1 MSVQNHFS
9 ERDPRVIDAVENQYL
24 YGRTKDTLKNLEK
37 DIIEITKDITRSI
50 RLEIDFPDRLSEV
63 ELITVALSQLRKKHF
78 SEDDSK
84 ELKVFKK
91 RIHLAINALTDILD
105 TYDISGYRDA
115 MSRLLGAMY
124 SINPLGLDNSV
135 KSDIGIQQDTVAVKV
150 LDGVL
155 GAINIVENAGDRWKE
170 KREKA
175 AAKKPKA
182 G

>member
-24 YGRTKDTLKNLEK
+24 YGRTKDTVKNLEK

-84 ELKVFKK
+84 
-91 RIHLAINALTDILD
+91 
-105 TYDISGYRDA
+105 
-115 MSRLLGAMY
+115 
-124 SINPLGLDNSV
+124 
-135 KSDIGIQQDTVAVKV
+135 
-150 LDGVL
+150 
-155 GAINIVENAGDRWKE
+155 
-170 KREKA
+170 
-175 AAKKPKA
+175 
-182 G
+182 